1 MVASDKKQQSSVNKD
16 FFKDVLAGRK
26 NLMKKTDVSY
36 ISVPHYDE
44 LSVKTLWPEF
54 KKDAAFCA
62 YFPAIFP
69 KGKGPPREYFFNIL
83 NTIYPEY
90 LGQVMQHAN
99 EQRMSANAEGN

>member
-1 MVASDKKQQSSVNKD
+1 
-16 FFKDVLAGRK
+16 
-26 NLMKKTDVSY
+26 MKKAAVSY

-54 KKDAAFCA
+54 KKDATFCA

-99 EQRMSANAEGN
+99 EQRMSANAEGNE